1 MSDAI
6 RWSRLAAVGACLFLI
21 AAAVAACGGSGSSTS
36 SAASSSAS
44 GTSSTSTASTATGTP
59 KPGGS
64 LTVLELGGYAGAW
77 PTGLDPATNV
87 NGAADQDQM
96 NAIFGQLFQLQSGGK
111 LVPDLAASA
120 TPSAAGKTWTIT
132 LQPNL
137 KFSDG
142 TPLDAAAVVSNW
154 KRDLANPCT
163 CKPIL
168 PPVKSI
174 TAPNSTTVQITMAAP
189 DGAFQNQLLVANLNW
204 IASPTALKT
213 MGEQAFKIKPVGA
226 GPFTVVSDTLS
237 NTLVLKKNPN
247 YWQSGRPYLD
257 NLTFKATADDE
268 AALEALQSGSAQA
281 YDGMATPSLVSQ
293 YKAHFTTTEQPA
305 TSPYDIQL
313 NTAAPPFNNIKARQ
327 AIYYATNAAII
338 DQKLFGNQF
347 QVVQGFTAPGGLFYY
362 PNVPGYPTYDLNK
375 AKSLVKEIGGLNVNF
390 FTLASPVNQN
400 FMEALQTLW
409 KQAGINTTIHL
420 YSLAGLIQ
428 QFDTKKWQAALQTA
442 GAWDPAAGVGLGF
455 RFLSQSPFSGV
466 HDPKLDALILG
477 GQGVVDPAA
486 RDKIYQQAAQYIAK
500 NADGPFLFPLA
511 SWNVAVHGVQGPGL
525 TTVIPS
531 VVVNTPPLWQDVSFT
546 Q

>member
-6 RWSRLAAVGACLFLI
+6 RFRRLAAVAACLFLI
-21 AAAVAACGGSGSSTS
+21 AAVVSACGGSNSSSSATSSAAASSSTS
-36 SAASSSAS
+36 SA
-44 GTSSTSTASTATGTP
+44 SSTTASGTP

-96 NAIFGQLFQLQSGGK
+96 NAIFGQLFQLKEGGK
-111 LVPDLAASA
+111 LVPDLANSA
-120 TPSAAGKTWTIT
+120 TPSDAGKTWTIA
-132 LQPNL
+132 LHPNL

-154 KRDLANPCT
+154 KRDLASPCT

-174 TAPNSTTVQITMAAP
+174 TAPDASTVKITMAAP

-204 IASPTALKT
+204 IASPTALKQ

-247 YWQSGRPYLD
+247 YWESGRPYLD
-257 NLTFKATADDE
+257 NLTFKATSDDE
-268 AALEALQSGSAQA
+268 AALEALQSGGAQA
-281 YDGMATPSLVSQ
+281 YDGMATPSLVKT
-293 YKAHFTTTEQPA
+293 YKSHFTTTEQPA

-313 NTAAPPFNNIKARQ
+313 NTAAAPFNNIKARQ
-327 AIYYATNAAII
+327 AIYYATNAALI

-375 AKSLVKEIGGLNVNF
+375 AKSLVKELGGLNVNF

-400 FMEALQTLW
+400 FMEALQQLW
-409 KQAGINTTIHL
+409 KQAGINTSIHL

-477 GQGVVDPAA
+477 GQGVVDPSG
-486 RDKIYQQAAQYIAK
+486 RNKLYQQAAQYIAK

-511 SWNVAVHGVQGPGL
+511 SWNVAVKGVQGPGL

-531 VVVNTPPLWQDVSFT
+531 VVVNTPPLWQEVSFT